1 MLRHHRWYVLGLSF
15 YGIILFGTIAF
26 AETPE
31 ATVRNKLKPVILS
44 LFSDAHLQTTQNK
57 GSKEIVPRTSH
68 HKFNYV
74 LTNVKKIVS
83 EKDMEA
89 YNQQF
94 DDFLRWARYWD
105 LYTDAKI
112 ESIYHGFPS
121 EKQAKDDS
129 PNIIPGL
136 RYYIRGEK
144 EVYFQLHIDFV
155 NRPEN
160 TLIVMCNLLLTIP
173 PPVDA
178 DLEIGAPRLTKSRLE
193 NGRYQY
199 EISFDLTNKTDHA
212 INVPT
217 NAFSK
222 SWTQDHGI
230 ANILLYLRSWN
241 RGDNK
246 YPSLNDIKII
256 TLRSGASHQIKDSFS
271 NDKEITKFILT
282 YRPDDIFDGSG
293 NYWIGSVKTKLIQ
306 VEQGAEGD
314 AVNRAP

>member
-144 EVYFQLHIDFV
+144 EV
-155 NRPEN
+155 
-160 TLIVMCNLLLTIP
+160 
-173 PPVDA
+173 
-178 DLEIGAPRLTKSRLE
+178 
-193 NGRYQY
+193 
-199 EISFDLTNKTDHA
+199 
-212 INVPT
+212 
-217 NAFSK
+217 
-222 SWTQDHGI
+222 
-230 ANILLYLRSWN
+230 
-241 RGDNK
+241 
-246 YPSLNDIKII
+246 
-256 TLRSGASHQIKDSFS
+256 
-271 NDKEITKFILT
+271 
-282 YRPDDIFDGSG
+282 
-293 NYWIGSVKTKLIQ
+293 
-306 VEQGAEGD
+306 
-314 AVNRAP
+314 